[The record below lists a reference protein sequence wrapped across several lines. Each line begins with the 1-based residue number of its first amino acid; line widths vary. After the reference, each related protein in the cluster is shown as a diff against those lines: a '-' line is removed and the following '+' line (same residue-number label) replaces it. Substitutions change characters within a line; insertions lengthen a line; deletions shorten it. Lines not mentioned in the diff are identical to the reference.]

1 MYLIILFLSLPKFKT
16 NIMKTTTLNLIWD
29 YEEDD
34 KENNIR
40 GGWVLIDA
48 TNGNKQV
55 HLSAKLEELL
65 NVELN
70 PENF

>member
-1 MYLIILFLSLPKFKT
+1 LLIIFVLCLRKFKT

>member
-1 MYLIILFLSLPKFKT
+1 
-16 NIMKTTTLNLIWD
+16 MKTELTLHCEF
-29 YEEDD
+29 EEDD

-70 PENF
+70 PDNL